1 MSYTFLLE
9 RGEESSAGCFSGIPA
24 SVLSRLSLTA
34 GECSC
39 NGNGTAS
46 CPSSP
51 SGTTCEP
58 STASHGGERL
68 TLCAGDFRAKE
79 SALPAVGP
87 GLPTRSQAC
96 GASRLESLATYDRDT
111 SSWRTRQCSLF
122 EAGFELL
129 ETLPRWGMTA
139 AGELYPLRT
148 PSGLLEL
155 RAWITNALESGSWQ
169 RFETPTAVDTS
180 ERQPSKTVVFT
191 KTGRAR
197 HVNKEGIQSQQS
209 LSQQVKRMATRLPTM
224 TSFDASCGDLA
235 GKEYTGKNKHAE
247 KLIQA
252 IKRLPT
258 PTPTTQDA
266 KNNGSASQLDRD
278 ALNVT
283 VGGAL
288 NPAWVEWLMG
298 WPTRWTG
305 LEPLGMD
312 KFRQWSSSH

>member
-148 PSGLLEL
+148 PSVFWNSVPGSRTRSNLDHGKDSRRPRPWT
-155 RAWITNALESGSWQ
+155 RA
-169 RFETPTAVDTS
+169 
-180 ERQPSKTVVFT
+180 
-191 KTGRAR
+191 
-197 HVNKEGIQSQQS
+197 
-209 LSQQVKRMATRLPTM
+209 
-224 TSFDASCGDLA
+224 
-235 GKEYTGKNKHAE
+235 
-247 KLIQA
+247 
-252 IKRLPT
+252 
-258 PTPTTQDA
+258 
-266 KNNGSASQLDRD
+266 SASLPKRWCSRRP
-278 ALNVT
+278 
-283 VGGAL
+283 GGR
-288 NPAWVEWLMG
+288 G
-298 WPTRWTG
+298 T
-305 LEPLGMD
+305 
-312 KFRQWSSSH
+312 